1 MLCITK
7 VYDTTGKMIH
17 VSMDQTFD
25 ESVMY
30 EMDGGIYDVCE
41 LLNVSTSLS
50 PVPLTKHWNLFKG
63 E

>member
-17 VSMDQTFD
+17 VSMDQTID
-25 ESVMY
+25 ESVAY
-30 EMDGGIYDVCE
+30 EMGGGIYDISE
-41 LLNVSTSLS
+41 LLNVSSSLS
-50 PVPLTKHWNLFKG
+50 PVPLTKHWNMFTG

>member
-7 VYDTTGKMIH
+7 VYDTTGKMIY
-17 VSMDQTFD
+17 VSMDQTVD
-25 ESVMY
+25 ASVMY
-30 EMDGGIYDVCE
+30 ETCGGYDISE

-50 PVPLTKHWNLFKG
+50 PAPLTKHWNMFRG